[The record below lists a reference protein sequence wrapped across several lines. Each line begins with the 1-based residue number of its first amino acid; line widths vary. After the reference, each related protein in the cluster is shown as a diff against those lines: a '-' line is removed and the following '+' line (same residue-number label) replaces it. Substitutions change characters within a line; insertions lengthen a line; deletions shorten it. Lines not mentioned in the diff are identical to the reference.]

1 MSSNSPKTEVD
12 KQATEGVKSLKVGA
26 NPFAAA
32 ANPFAAAANP
42 FAAAAASNPFAP
54 SGSNPFAA
62 PAAQTGNAGDGEEED
77 DEEEQD
83 YLHQW
88 MEDKPEDV
96 KRRVI
101 ALEVLH
107 QARNT
112 LHAAFSKEVYELE
125 KKYQAMYAP
134 LYDNRSKVVNA
145 STPDDLAKDD
155 GARTHL
161 GLPDFWLVALKNSS
175 LSEEIFEQ
183 DEPALKALTDI
194 RTSFIPDEQGVGFT
208 VDFHFKENEF
218 FSNAVLSK
226 TFVMQLP
233 AAEGE
238 EQDFDDEELQK
249 LISTPVQWK
258 AGKNLTVKVVTKKQ
272 KKGKQTRTVTKN
284 EPCPSFFSLFEAI
297 EVPNEEQMESMEE
310 EELDAINDKMQM
322 HYDLGC
328 FIKDELVP
336 NAVKFYTGEAIEDEE
351 DDYDDEDEED
361 EDGEFDD
368 DEDEDEEEEAPP
380 PKGGNKKQGGG
391 NRGPKG
397 PAGQP
402 ECKQQ

>member
-1 MSSNSPKTEVD
+1 MASNSPKTEVD
-12 KQATEGVKSLKVGA
+12 KQATQGVKGLSVGSNPFAAPATA

-42 FAAAAASNPFAP
+42 FANA
-54 SGSNPFAA
+54 GTNPFAA
-62 PAAQTGNAGDGEEED
+62 PAASAVQTAED
-77 DEEEQD
+77 DDDEEGEEEEQD

-112 LHAAFSKEVYELE
+112 LHAAFSKEVYDLE
-125 KKYQAMYAP
+125 KKYQNLYAP
-134 LYDNRSKVVNA
+134 LYENRSKVVNA

-161 GLPDFWLVALKNSS
+161 GLPDFWLVALKNSN

-183 DEPALKALTDI
+183 DEPALKALTDV
-194 RTSFIPDEQGVGFT
+194 RLSYVPEDEGVGFKI
-208 VDFHFKENEF
+208 DFHFKENEF

-226 TFVMQLP
+226 TFISQLP
-233 AAEGE
+233 SAEGE
-238 EQDFDDEELQK
+238 EVEFDDEELQK
-249 LISTPVQWK
+249 IIATPIQWK

-284 EPCPSFFSLFEAI
+284 EPCPSFFALFDPL
-297 EVPNEEQMESMEE
+297 EVPSQDQIDEMDDEEANE
-310 EELDAINDKMQM
+310 LNDKMQM
-322 HYDLGC
+322 QYDFGC

-336 NAVKFYTGEAIEDEE
+336 NAVKYYTGEAIEDDES
-351 DDYDDEDEED
+351 YDDEDEEGED
-361 EDGEFDD
+361 DDGEYD
-368 DEDEDEEEEAPP
+368 DEDEDEEEAPP
-380 PKGGNKKQGGG
+380 PKGGKKQG
-391 NRGPKG
+391 K
-397 PAGQP
+397 
-402 ECKQQ
+402 

>member
-1 MSSNSPKTEVD
+1 MGS
-12 KQATEGVKSLKVGA
+12 

-42 FAAAAASNPFAP
+42 FAAAPNPFTGTNPFAV
-54 SGSNPFAA
+54 
-62 PAAQTGNAGDGEEED
+62 PAATKTDDGSEEEEGEE
-77 DEEEQD
+77 EEEQD

-125 KKYQAMYAP
+125 KKYQALYAP
-134 LYDNRSKVVNA
+134 LYENRSKVVN
-145 STPDDLAKDD
+145 SLTPDDLAKDD
-155 GARTHL
+155 GARTHV

-175 LSEEIFEQ
+175 VCEEIFEQ
-183 DEPALKALTDI
+183 DEEALKALTDI
-194 RTSFIPDEQGVGFT
+194 RLSYVPDEQGVGFT
-208 VDFHFKENEF
+208 LDFHFKENEF

-226 TFVMQLP
+226 TFIMQLP

-238 EQDFDDEELQK
+238 QQDFDDEELQK
-249 LISTPVQWK
+249 LIATPIQWK

-284 EPCPSFFSLFEAI
+284 EPQPSFFALFDAI
-297 EVPNEEQMESMEE
+297 EVPTEEQMEVRRAPAASPEFIIHDF
-310 EELDAINDKMQM
+310 LRSPSANGGRRSGCSQRKDADALRLWLL
-322 HYDLGC
+322 Y
-328 FIKDELVP
+328 
-336 NAVKFYTGEAIEDEE
+336 
-351 DDYDDEDEED
+351 
-361 EDGEFDD
+361 
-368 DEDEDEEEEAPP
+368 
-380 PKGGNKKQGGG
+380 
-391 NRGPKG
+391 
-397 PAGQP
+397 
-402 ECKQQ
+402 

>member
-1 MSSNSPKTEVD
+1 MGS
-12 KQATEGVKSLKVGA
+12 

-42 FAAAAASNPFAP
+42 FAPAANPFTGTNPFAV
-54 SGSNPFAA
+54 
-62 PAAQTGNAGDGEEED
+62 PAATKADDSADEDGDEED
-77 DEEEQD
+77 EEEEQD

-112 LHAAFSKEVYELE
+112 LHAAFSKEVYDLE
-125 KKYQAMYAP
+125 KKYQALYAP

-175 LSEEIFEQ
+175 LAEEIFEQ
-183 DEPALKALTDI
+183 DEPVLKHLTDV
-194 RTSFIPDEQGVGFT
+194 RLSYVPEEQGVGFT
-208 VDFHFKENEF
+208 VDFHFNENEF

-226 TFVMQLP
+226 TFIMQLP
-233 AAEGE
+233 AADGE
-238 EQDFDDEELQK
+238 PQDFDDEELQK
-249 LISTPVQWK
+249 LIATPIQWK
-258 AGKNLTVKVVTKKQ
+258 AGKNTTVKVVTKKQ

-284 EPCPSFFSLFEAI
+284 EPCPSFFTLFDAL
-297 EVPNEEQMESMEE
+297 EVPSEEQMEVCHGF
-310 EELDAINDKMQM
+310 ELRLK
-322 HYDLGC
+322 
-328 FIKDELVP
+328 
-336 NAVKFYTGEAIEDEE
+336 
-351 DDYDDEDEED
+351 
-361 EDGEFDD
+361 
-368 DEDEDEEEEAPP
+368 PP
-380 PKGGNKKQGGG
+380 PIIFTRCFRKWRKRKWNS
-391 NRGPKG
+391 
-397 PAGQP
+397 
-402 ECKQQ
+402 

>member
-1 MSSNSPKTEVD
+1 VKGLNVGSNPFAAAAPT
-12 KQATEGVKSLKVGA
+12 

-42 FAAAAASNPFAP
+42 FASAGA
-54 SGSNPFAA
+54 NPFAA
-62 PAAQTGNAGDGEEED
+62 PAASAVQTAEGSDDEEG

-112 LHAAFSKEVYELE
+112 LHAQFSKEVYELE
-125 KKYQAMYAP
+125 KKYQLLYAP
-134 LYDNRSKVVNA
+134 LYENRSKVVNA

-161 GLPDFWLVALKNSS
+161 GLPDFWLVALKNSN
-175 LSEEIFEQ
+175 LAEEIFEQ

-194 RTSFIPDEQGVGFT
+194 RVNYVPEDQGVGFT
-208 VDFHFKENEF
+208 VEFHFKENEF

-226 TFVMQLP
+226 TFISQLP
-233 AAEGE
+233 FAEGE
-238 EQDFDDEELQK
+238 EEEFDDEELQK
-249 LISTPVQWK
+249 ITATPIQWK

-284 EPCPSFFSLFEAI
+284 EPCPSFFALFDPL
-297 EVPNEEQMESMEE
+297 EVPSQEQIDVR
-310 EELDAINDKMQM
+310 L
-322 HYDLGC
+322 
-328 FIKDELVP
+328 F
-336 NAVKFYTGEAIEDEE
+336 
-351 DDYDDEDEED
+351 
-361 EDGEFDD
+361 
-368 DEDEDEEEEAPP
+368 
-380 PKGGNKKQGGG
+380 
-391 NRGPKG
+391 
-397 PAGQP
+397 
-402 ECKQQ
+402 

>member
-1 MSSNSPKTEVD
+1 M
-12 KQATEGVKSLKVGA
+12 KSLKVGA

-32 ANPFAAAANP
+32 VNPFAAAANP

-125 KKYQAMYAP
+125 KKYQALYAP

-297 EVPNEEQMESMEE
+297 EVPNEEQMEVCRVYVCVNCKVLSPDFLILLQTMEE
-310 EELDAINDKMQM
+310 EELDAITEKMQM

-351 DDYDDEDEED
+351 DDYDDEDEEVACD
-361 EDGEFDD
+361 FVILAVTSFMPRTG
-368 DEDEDEEEEAPP
+368 
-380 PKGGNKKQGGG
+380 
-391 NRGPKG
+391 
-397 PAGQP
+397 
-402 ECKQQ
+402 